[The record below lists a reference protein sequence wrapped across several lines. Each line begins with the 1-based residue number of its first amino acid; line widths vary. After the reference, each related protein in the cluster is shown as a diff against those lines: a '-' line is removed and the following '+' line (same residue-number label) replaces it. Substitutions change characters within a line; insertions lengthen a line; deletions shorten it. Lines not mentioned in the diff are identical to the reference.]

1 MSRSCE
7 PARNRGADAGSSLAA
22 MARTRHGAA
31 AVIAALSPS
40 RIAARFRSRQG
51 WRAGV
56 TAFGLGAL
64 GALAFAPVHALP
76 GLWLALPGLVILAE
90 SRRSTTR
97 AFFTAWGWGLGH
109 HVVGLYWIS
118 HALMTEAERFAWLVP
133 IAVPAIAA
141 LLAVFI
147 AIPVTLSL
155 WFPAGWSRVLGLASL
170 WTLGEMARGIVL
182 TGFPW
187 NLMGSAW
194 AFGSLPV
201 QGVAWIGVHGL
212 SLLTVVLA
220 LLPLVWSRRAAITG
234 GAILASGFA
243 FGLARLWSEEPP
255 PAPVAL
261 RVVQGNIAQGHKWRD
276 DLRAAHFRHYLQ
288 LTASVP
294 PPSPEAGDGQLMVI
308 WPETASPYL
317 LASDLTARGFA
328 ADALPEGGV
337 LIAGTPRLERMEEG
351 ATPPVRVWNSLLAID
366 DEGAIL
372 ATYDKHHLVPF
383 GEYVPLRSV
392 LPIET
397 IVPGNLDFSRGP
409 GPRTVGLA
417 RGAQP
422 GLVPP
427 FSPLICYEVI
437 FPGNV
442 TARGERPGWMLN
454 LTNDAWFGISSG
466 PFQHLAAARLRAV
479 EEGLPLV
486 RAANTG
492 VSAVFDARG
501 RTVASLGLDRT
512 GVIAAPLPAALAATP
527 FARLGLAI
535 PLALAVLTLVAATWL
550 RIRLRDSGGGV

>member
-1 MSRSCE
+1 MK
-7 PARNRGADAGSSLAA
+7 PSL
-22 MARTRHGAA
+22 
-31 AVIAALSPS
+31 PS
-40 RIAARFRSRQG
+40 RIATHLRTREG

-56 TAFGLGAL
+56 TAFGLGGL
-64 GALAFAPVHALP
+64 GALAFAPIHALP
-76 GLWLALPGLVILAE
+76 VLWLALPGLVILAE
-90 SRRSTTR
+90 SRRSLTR
-97 AFFTAWGWGLGH
+97 AFFIAWGWGLGH
-109 HVVGLYWIS
+109 FVVGLYWIS

-133 IAVPAIAA
+133 IAVPAISA

-155 WFPAGWSRVLGLASL
+155 WFPRGWPRVLGLAAL
-170 WTLGEMARGIVL
+170 WTLWEMARGIVL

-201 QGVAWIGVHGL
+201 QGAAWIGVHGL
-212 SLLTVVLA
+212 SLLTVILA

-234 GAILASGFA
+234 GAMLAGGFA
-243 FGLARLWSEEPP
+243 FGLARLWPAEPA

-261 RVVQGNIAQGHKWRD
+261 RIVQGNIAQGHKWRD
-276 DLRAAHFRHYLQ
+276 DLRAAHFRHYLA

-294 PPSPEAGDGQLMVI
+294 PPSPEAGEGQVMVI

-328 ADALPEGGV
+328 ADALPDGAV
-337 LIAGTPRLERMEEG
+337 LIAGTPRLERMPEG
-351 ATPPVRVWNSLLAID
+351 TTPPVRVWNSLVALD

-383 GEYVPLRSV
+383 GEYVPLRTV

-409 GPRTVGLA
+409 GPRTVALGP
-417 RGAQP
+417 GAQQ
-422 GLVPP
+422 GSVPP

-442 TARGERPGWMLN
+442 TAPGDRPGWLLN

-492 VSAVFDARG
+492 VSAIFDARG
-501 RTVASLGLDRT
+501 RTVASLGLAQT
-512 GVIAAPLPAALAATP
+512 GVIAAPLPSPLAPTP
-527 FARLGLAI
+527 FSRLGLSL
-535 PLALAVLTLVAATWL
+535 PLGLTLLVLGGAIAL
-550 RIRLRDSGGGV
+550 RIRLRDSLADV